1 MAIIF
6 TNTKKGQKVYH
17 KAKKIILGGNMLLSK
32 RPEMFLPDKW
42 PCYFEKS
49 KGIKVTDLDNNTYV
63 DMICAVGTNILGYSN
78 KDVDQAVIKSIK
90 KGIMS
95 TLNCSEEVELTKN
108 LNYIL
113 GLVWLSTVEVVVKP
127 LL

>member
-49 KGIKVTDLDNNTYV
+49 KGIPEKYL
-63 DMICAVGTNILGYSN
+63 
-78 KDVDQAVIKSIK
+78 
-90 KGIMS
+90 
-95 TLNCSEEVELTKN
+95 SETC
-108 LNYIL
+108 
-113 GLVWLSTVEVVVKP
+113 
-127 LL
+127 